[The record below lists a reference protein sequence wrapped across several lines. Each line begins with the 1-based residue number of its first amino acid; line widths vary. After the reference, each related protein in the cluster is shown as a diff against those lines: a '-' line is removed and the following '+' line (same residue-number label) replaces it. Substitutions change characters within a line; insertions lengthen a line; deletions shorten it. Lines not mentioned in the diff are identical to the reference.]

1 MGEVIQLL
9 IERGAIIP
17 VTAIAFG
24 CSIPI
29 FGAIAGAIRGS
40 IVGRARE
47 EARREIAAYVAE
59 GSMSPEDAERILNAG
74 RSKDKKG
81 ACGW

>member
-1 MGEVIQLL
+1 MEEMIQIMTEHGVIVP
-9 IERGAIIP
+9 A
-17 VTAIAFG
+17 VAIAFG

-29 FGAIAGAIRGS
+29 VHAIAGGIRGS

-59 GSMSPEDAERILNAG
+59 GSMTPEDAERILNAG
-74 RSKDKKG
+74 KSSEKKRS
-81 ACGW
+81 CC

>member
-1 MGEVIQLL
+1 MEDIIRVMS
-9 IERGAIIP
+9 ERGVIIP
-17 VTAIAFG
+17 VVAIAFG
-24 CSIPI
+24 CAIPI
-29 FGAIAGAIRGS
+29 VGAIAGSIRGS

-47 EARREIAAYVAE
+47 ESRRELAAYVAE
-59 GSMSPEDAERILNAG
+59 GSMSTDDAERLLNAG

>member
-1 MGEVIQLL
+1 MDDVLREMIQ
-9 IERGAIIP
+9 RGVIIP
-17 VTAIAFG
+17 VIAIVFG
-24 CSIPI
+24 CTIPI
-29 FGAIAGAIRGS
+29 VHAIAGGIRGS

-59 GSMSPEDAERILNAG
+59 GSMTPDDAERILNAG

-81 ACGW
+81 SCGW